1 MKTLTK
7 LLLLWNTLFLL
18 PALFYFI
25 FWLVFTLVA
34 ALFSAFILFVI
45 LQVFLVVSSIVLA
58 VGLKRRILIEV
69 HASRVPAI
77 KRIYSS
83 ASRINIAGY
92 FMIYPINI
100 GLFMNIPLIFGLF
113 IILAFFVAIPLFGLI
128 LWRWFEYGRRSKR
141 MGLGRRYCP
150 DCEVSFG
157 LDLRSH
163 MWFCLKCGRKLCP
176 RCGGFYLRLNQG
188 ASVWSCHNCGRLFRR
203 RTVPRSTDTFL

>member
-1 MKTLTK
+1 MKTLTR
-7 LLLLWNTLFLL
+7 LLLLWNTIFLL
-18 PALFYFI
+18 PALLYFI
-25 FWLVFTLVA
+25 FWLTVALVA
-34 ALFSAFILFVI
+34 ALFSTILLLVI

-83 ASRINIAGY
+83 ASRINFAGY
-92 FMIYPINI
+92 FVLYPINL
-100 GLFMNIPLIFGLF
+100 GLFMNMPLLFGLF
-113 IILAFFVAIPLFGLI
+113 VLLAFFVAAPLFLLI

-157 LDLRSH
+157 LDTQSR
-163 MWFCLKCGRKLCP
+163 MWFCLKCGKKLCP
-176 RCGGFYLRLNQG
+176 KCGGFYLHLSRD
-188 ASVWSCHNCGRLFRR
+188 ASLWSCRTCGALFRR
-203 RTVPRSTDTFL
+203 RTVPRSTDSLF